1 MVGLLSLPKQSHLA
15 AVIISFK
22 CVPNYLGNIRYRNYR
37 LGRKGVGGKMI
48 EPLYS
53 LYKHNVYLNDFNLGT
68 KRLMS
73 AKDRANCS
81 ASAKLS

>member
-22 CVPNYLGNIRYRNYR
+22 CVPNYLGNMRYRNYR

-48 EPLYS
+48 EPLCE
-53 LYKHNVYLNDFNLGT
+53 HNVYLNDFNLGT